1 MPADEDKTSKAK
13 PAGKKAPVAAA
24 KKAAPKRAAAKK
36 PKETSKGV
44 QPPGEL
50 PYFSLLTEDDL
61 FLFNEGSHFR
71 LYEKLGCH
79 LVEVDGVPGG
89 YFAVWAPDAE
99 YVSVVG
105 DFNFYNPGEHPLSPK
120 GASGIWEGFI
130 PGIEQGQTYK
140 FHIAS
145 RFDGYKVDKADPFAA
160 FSEEPPKT
168 ASRVWEPVYK
178 WRDAKWMKTRAAK
191 NAHNA
196 PVSIYEMHLGSWRRV
211 PEEGNRSLTYR
222 EMAPLLVEHLQTM
235 NFTHV
240 EFLPVMEYPFGGSW
254 GYQSVGYFGP
264 TSRFG
269 TPEDFKFLIDSLHRA
284 GFGVI
289 LDWVPS
295 HFATDEH
302 GLGFFDGTHLFE
314 HSDERK
320 GFHPDWGSW
329 IFNYGRNEVRSFLIS
344 SAISWLDRYHIDG
357 IRVDAVASMLYLDY
371 SRKDGEWIPNE
382 YGGNENIEAI
392 TFLRRFNEEVYRQ
405 FPDVQTF
412 AEESTAWPTVSRPTY
427 IGGLGFGFK
436 WDMGWMHDTL
446 AYMQE
451 DPFFR
456 QYHHNELTFRGL
468 YAFTESYTLPLSHD
482 EVVHGKGSLAAKMPG
497 DDWQKFANLR
507 LLYANLFAQ
516 PGKKLLFM
524 GGELAQW
531 AEWNHDGSL
540 SWDLLEWEPHRGI
553 LKLVGDL
560 GRVYRD
566 EPALHERDTDE
577 RGFEWVE
584 ANDWQAST
592 LSWLRTGEST
602 DDVVLVIFN
611 FTPVARYNYRMG
623 VPRGGLW
630 EEILNTD
637 AEVYG
642 GSGLGNL
649 GGVEAVEVGA
659 HGRPYSVNLT
669 LPPLGAVFLRSTG

>member
-1 MPADEDKTSKAK
+1 
-13 PAGKKAPVAAA
+13 
-24 KKAAPKRAAAKK
+24 
-36 PKETSKGV
+36 
-44 QPPGEL
+44 
-50 PYFSLLTEDDL
+50 
-61 FLFNEGSHFR
+61 
-71 LYEKLGCH
+71 
-79 LVEVDGVPGG
+79 
-89 YFAVWAPDAE
+89 
-99 YVSVVG
+99 
-105 DFNFYNPGEHPLSPK
+105 
-120 GASGIWEGFI
+120 
-130 PGIEQGQTYK
+130 
-140 FHIAS
+140 
-145 RFDGYKVDKADPFAA
+145 
-160 FSEEPPKT
+160 
-168 ASRVWEPVYK
+168 
-178 WRDAKWMKTRAAK
+178 
-191 NAHNA
+191 
-196 PVSIYEMHLGSWRRV
+196 
-211 PEEGNRSLTYR
+211 
-222 EMAPLLVEHLQTM
+222 MAPLLVEHVQQM

-240 EFLPVMEYPFGGSW
+240 EFLPVMEHPFGGSW

-269 TPEDFKFLIDSLHRA
+269 TPEDFKFLIDSLHQ
-284 GFGVI
+284 GGIGVI

-314 HSDERK
+314 HKDERK
-320 GFHPDWGSW
+320 GFHPDWQSW

-371 SRKDGEWIPNE
+371 SRDDGEWIPNE
-382 YGGNENIEAI
+382 YGGNENLEAI

-446 AYMQE
+446 AYMQK

-456 QYHHNELTFRGL
+456 QYHHNDLTFRGL

-531 AEWNHDGSL
+531 SEWNHDGSL

-560 GRVYRD
+560 GRVYRE

-584 ANDWQAST
+584 ANDWQSST

-602 DDVVLVIFN
+602 DDVVLAIFN

-637 AEVYG
+637 ATYYG

-649 GGVEAVEVGA
+649 GGVEAHKTAA
-659 HGRPYSVNLT
+659 HGRPFSVNLT
-669 LPPLGAVFLRSTG
+669 LPPLGAVYLKSFG